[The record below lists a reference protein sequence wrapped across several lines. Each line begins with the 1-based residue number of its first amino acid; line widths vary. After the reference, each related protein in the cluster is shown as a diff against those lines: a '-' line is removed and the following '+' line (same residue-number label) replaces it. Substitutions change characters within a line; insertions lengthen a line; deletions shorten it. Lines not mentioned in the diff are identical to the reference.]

1 MDKSKNPKK
10 EKVKPGTQ
18 PKRGPKGSQSADMD
32 WLSDRMEKKKQI
44 GDNTQ
49 MNYSNAYVKRL
60 MEMDGPTDKDLDDI
74 KKEKPAKIPKKKYF
88 GGKTDPKKV
97 DTKAAIASHKKG
109 IRAAGEKSK
118 LAEITSI
125 PRNISSGDR
134 YPSHIKSSP
143 VLRGEFAKKLK
154 GTTNPDEKRNQR
166 KAMAKRTGQ
175 ERGPAA
181 TDKTGTRASKK
192 TQAATKRALKDW
204 SEYQRLGALFVE
216 AAFPKGPTAKRYGAL
231 GRAKEGASKIK
242 DPLVKRE
249 VAKTKAN
256 VDKKTKSKTNPKVS
270 DLVQGSMNRRRG
282 ESRRKGTGGL
292 PPLDKQTSTAD
303 AKRDRYRRMAP
314 GDK

>member
-1 MDKSKNPKK
+1 
-10 EKVKPGTQ
+10 
-18 PKRGPKGSQSADMD
+18 
-32 WLSDRMEKKKQI
+32 ME
-44 GDNTQ
+44 DNTQ
-49 MNYSNAYVKRL
+49 YKNSYVRSL
-60 MEMDGPTDKDLDDI
+60 MEMEGPTDKDLDDI

-88 GGKTDPKKV
+88 GGKTDPKQV

-109 IRAAGEKSK
+109 IRAAGEASKSK
-118 LAEITSI
+118 PEDTNEARSSLELRRQATQQQARERRNNPSKPKPSRGTPSKPSKGDGMKSTSLT
-125 PRNISSGDR
+125 R
-134 YPSHIKSSP
+134 
-143 VLRGEFAKKLK
+143 KLK
-154 GTTNPDEKRNQR
+154 SGEYNRAGKGGGPRISRVGVGQDETKDKREQGSIR
-166 KAMAKRTGQ
+166 DH
-175 ERGPAA
+175 RGYH
-181 TDKTGTRASKK
+181 S
-192 TQAATKRALKDW
+192 
-204 SEYQRLGALFVE
+204 LGLLFVE
-216 AAFPKGPTAKRYGAL
+216 MEFPKGPTAKRYGAL